1 MNQTAVPAIMGL
13 AIRWGHKRANRN
25 HTSMGRGLLAGGTD
39 AWGPQMRPGSSG
51 GGAGFPAADGYVCT
65 VPCGTVLGLES
76 APCVDRGEAVNQE
89 QSPGLLEAVPRI
101 LS

>member
-13 AIRWGHKRANRN
+13 AIRWGHKGANRN

-51 GGAGFPAADGYVCT
+51 GGQGSRLQMGMCARCPVARCSV
-65 VPCGTVLGLES
+65 
-76 APCVDRGEAVNQE
+76 
-89 QSPGLLEAVPRI
+89 
-101 LS
+101 